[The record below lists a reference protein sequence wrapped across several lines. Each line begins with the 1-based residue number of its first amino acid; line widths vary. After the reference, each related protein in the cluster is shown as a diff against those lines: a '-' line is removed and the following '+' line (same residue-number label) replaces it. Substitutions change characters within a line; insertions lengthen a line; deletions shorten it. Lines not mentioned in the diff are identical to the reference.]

1 MSPTAK
7 PMKPVRRV
15 PGFAAGPKTPDV
27 TPGAES
33 RDLAPLT
40 QEPQDGE
47 EATASAPA
55 VQEAQELVT
64 TSAATQTTTELR
76 PASPNG
82 TGAKPDGKSRNGARD
97 AKAPAAPPADITKP
111 GGYRHQTNFRLYES
125 EVNYLKRLR
134 REFEDDEIKTDN
146 TELVHAMIYAAR
158 CGELD
163 PLEILRRWRKD
174 LNEF

>member
-1 MSPTAK
+1 MASNSASASERPSSSASK
-7 PMKPVRRV
+7 RS
-15 PGFAAGPKTPDV
+15 
-27 TPGAES
+27 AEP
-33 RDLAPLT
+33 REPAT
-40 QEPQDGE
+40 KEPQNGG

-55 VQEAQELVT
+55 AREAQGLVT
-64 TSAATQTTTELR
+64 TSAAPQTTTELR
-76 PASPNG
+76 PASLDSI
-82 TGAKPDGKSRNGARD
+82 GAKPDRSSRNGARD
-97 AKAPAAPPADITKP
+97 AEAPAAPPADTTKP